1 MEHFYK
7 DIYGFADYLG
17 IYRKA
22 VKMFPSGSHFV
33 EVGSFLGKSAV
44 FMAVEIINSGK
55 NIKFDCVDHWL
66 GSDEHRGSP
75 SIATELEN
83 REIKLEELFETF
95 MRNTKSVRGVI
106 KPVRASSIIASQ
118 MYEPNSLDFIFIDA
132 SHDEISV
139 KEDLAFWMPR
149 LKENGL
155 IAGDDADSEGVANAL
170 NWFFDIGKLD
180 IVGRQ
185 WMLNLNKEGEKA

>member
-1 MEHFYK
+1 
-7 DIYGFADYLG
+7 
-17 IYRKA
+17 
-22 VKMFPSGSHFV
+22 
-33 EVGSFLGKSAV
+33 
-44 FMAVEIINSGK
+44 
-55 NIKFDCVDHWL
+55 
-66 GSDEHRGSP
+66 
-75 SIATELEN
+75 
-83 REIKLEELFETF
+83 
-95 MRNTKSVRGVI
+95 MRNTKPVKGVI
-106 KPVRASSIIASQ
+106 NPVRASSIIASQ

-132 SHDEISV
+132 SHDEMSV

-185 WMLNLNKEGEKA
+185 WMLNLNKEGEAA